1 MTTATMSAEDAA
13 ATKLQA
19 HYKGHSAR
27 KQVDEMRQTAADE
40 AAYEKSNRER
50 AFRMRQREEQKAML
64 LDLPAGEVEDW
75 QTQQE
80 HVAAITVQSNFRR
93 HKAKREV
100 EVARE
105 EARDRPP
112 RSSEPELG
120 ASASASRAA
129 LADDGSDDPSFDP
142 PPATPLRPPRPMD
155 QIVAGLKADH
165 SRREVGA
172 PETTMESYV
181 EGRRRSDAL
190 LATYREAAGER
201 AANEARRR
209 AARRRAEKE
218 YVTQRSLA
226 HASLAEL
233 PSDADPGDF
242 PDPPGADPRAVKAT
256 HKELMDAAQAERK
269 WWKPLVKLNREQRVL
284 DQRDA
289 EEKQRASA
297 GAGAGGGPNGGG
309 GWATGSPG
317 GRRARERRSA
327 RGRRRRRPL
336 ERRILRRLLRGRV
349 RDVLIATTRSARAR
363 IVRAW

>member
-142 PPATPLRPPRPMD
+142 PPTTPLRPPRPMD

-201 AANEARRR
+201 AANEERRR

-309 GWATGSPG
+309 GVGDRKPGAGAGGVGRLSDGSFVDYSEDG
-317 GRRARERRSA
+317 FE
-327 RGRRRRRPL
+327 
-336 ERRILRRLLRGRV
+336 
-349 RDVLIATTRSARAR
+349 TY
-363 IVRAW
+363 

>member
-1 MTTATMSAEDAA
+1 MTTTTMSAEDAA

-120 ASASASRAA
+120 ASASAPRAA
-129 LADDGSDDPSFDP
+129 LADDGSDDPLVRSSAHDP
-142 PPATPLRPPRPMD
+142 PSPAAADGPDRRRPEGGPLAARGGRARD
-155 QIVAGLKADH
+155 DDGVVRG
-165 SRREVGA
+165 
-172 PETTMESYV
+172 
-181 EGRRRSDAL
+181 GRRRSDAL

-201 AANEARRR
+201 AANEERRR

-226 HASLAEL
+226 YASLAEL

-297 GAGAGGGPNGGG
+297 GAGAGAGRTEAE

-317 GRRARERRSA
+317 RATRARTTER
-327 RGRRRRRPL
+327 
-336 ERRILRRLLRGRV
+336 
-349 RDVLIATTRSARAR
+349 ARAP
-363 IVRAW
+363 AASAA